1 MSFNTIKVNNT
12 DTNYTHSIFNISEY
26 NSGAIFKD
34 LSAAL
39 AAVPQDKKKGGMSIK
54 FITPDTPAR
63 YSVVKTENLET

>member
-12 DTNYTHSIFNISEY
+12 DTNYTHSIFDISEY
-26 NSGAIFKD
+26 NSGAIYVN

-39 AAVPQDKKKGGMSIK
+39 AAVPQNKQQGGMTVK
-54 FITPDTPAR
+54 FIQQIPAS